1 MSSSYSSTNLRV
13 QILRDERSRTR
24 TNSIDPAE
32 TDKEEPIDP
41 LTAACRARYERFEKA
56 IAAIFP
62 SRRPCCATDLTV
74 HELLGVEEPSDQ
86 DLDGAD
92 TSLGLTN
99 GVGGGTPV
107 VKATRAQEDDD
118 YDMDEED
125 DAPAPTSLPPPP
137 PSVQK
142 PRSPIPPTIHISSP
156 DRTKSPSGAKDSA
169 TATREKL
176 EADKKAAEEA
186 ARLSFSTM
194 FYTLESDRDAMLDQ
208 QKLDESDRQVNAE
221 ANAQGAPGKLS
232 NANLGASS
240 LTLKHLIARID
251 AKRERV
257 AVSDMELRNLMS
269 EVKKNRSKWASED
282 KVGQEELYE
291 AAEKVV
297 LELRAQTEHSTAFLN
312 RVNKREA
319 PDYFAIIKQPMDLGT
334 VMKKLKQ
341 LAYKSKK
348 EFVDDLNLI
357 WQNCLQYN
365 ADPKHY
371 LRKHAIAMQKMT
383 QSLIPL
389 IPDITIRDRAEVE
402 AEEAGAHDQDAD
414 AESDDE
420 PIMTSRMNR
429 KAPGTSKAKKGAKPA
444 RTESTPE
451 AKPPIV
457 NIQGIPDVKA
467 RDSPVPAHVMAESS
481 FLSQNGFGT
490 PPPAHTPS
498 NGYISQLD
506 LESTLEKYEVEDDLD
521 LEYKTWKTMTKKSR
535 ARAASERHK
544 LFRAGK
550 IQLDEPA
557 LIRGRVGLG
566 RFIRSEL
573 AHGDKEAAKDIKAPL
588 AVAVEEQH
596 DEEDEMLPNYY
607 KVLDSVPELPWN
619 LAWLGDDDEEID
631 KYNDTLR
638 MAPKGIFTQPP
649 AGLARSMDSN
659 MKTMQETRKICHK
672 IGVIKQMQVQTQ
684 VYSNQ
689 FAKYDPQEFVEKE
702 PEDFLISDDGPIM
715 SGEVSKAAFQRSVAK
730 LFYHAGFE
738 DFQPTAFD
746 LVTDIAAS
754 FFKKIGKTVM
764 LYQETVLPTG
774 KFAPDEIL
782 LHTLGENGLEIEALE
797 SYIRDDVERLGIKL
811 VQLKERMRA
820 HLDDLLRPTLVDA
833 ENPEA
838 AEEDMRHF
846 INGDFTD
853 DVGDDYYGFKEI
865 GLERE
870 FGMSISS
877 GLMRVL
883 QGRLAN
889 SYQTQS
895 SINAAVPTTEY
906 KAPPPFEPLSRDLL
920 KDQIGL
926 VQNFFLAKLHANS
939 EEPLI
944 EDEDLPI
951 KQRAPKPRLPPTGKI
966 TTPRKRP
973 VSGQGGNSKKKKRPN
988 PPPPVA
994 TKPPPGGS
1002 TAIIAPTATPPLSE
1016 ENNGLAPKFEE
1027 KEMDNT
1033 PGMMS
1038 PESILAV

>member
-1 MSSSYSSTNLRV
+1 MSSYPSTNLRV

-32 TDKEEPIDP
+32 AEKEEPIDP
-41 LTAACRARYERFEKA
+41 LTAACRARYAQFEKT

-62 SRRPCCATDLTV
+62 SGRPCCATELTV
-74 HELLGVEEPSDQ
+74 HELLGIEEPND
-86 DLDGAD
+86 DEVD
-92 TSLGLTN
+92 TLLPN
-99 GVGGGTPV
+99 GVSKDGEKSTPV
-107 VKATRAQEDDD
+107 IRARRAEEDDD
-118 YDMDEED
+118 YDMDEEED
-125 DAPAPTSLPPPP
+125 EAPPPP
-137 PSVQK
+137 VQK
-142 PRSPIPPTIHISSP
+142 PRSPIPPTIQISSP
-156 DRTKSPSGAKDSA
+156 DRTKSPSGKDSA
-169 TATREKL
+169 TVTREKL
-176 EADKKAAEEA
+176 EADKKAAEDA
-186 ARLSFSTM
+186 AKLSFSTM
-194 FYTLESDRDAMLDQ
+194 FYTLESDRDAMLEQ

-319 PDYFAIIKQPMDLGT
+319 PDYFNIIKQPMDLGT

-341 LAYKSKK
+341 LAYKSKR
-348 EFVDDLNLI
+348 EFIDDVNLI

-383 QSLIPL
+383 QNLIPL

-420 PIMTSRMNR
+420 PIMSSRMNR
-429 KAPGTSKAKKGAKPA
+429 KAPGTSKSKKGGAKPV

-451 AKPPIV
+451 AKPPTL
-457 NIQGIPDVKA
+457 NIQGVPDIKA
-467 RDSPVPAHVMAESS
+467 RDSPVPGHILAEASG
-481 FLSQNGFGT
+481 LGSQNGFGS
-490 PPPAHTPS
+490 PALAHTPS
-498 NGYISQLD
+498 NGIISTLD
-506 LESTLEKYEVEDDLD
+506 LDPTIEKYEVDDDLD
-521 LEYKTWKTMTKKSR
+521 PEYKIWKTMTKKAR

-544 LFRAGK
+544 LFRGTK
-550 IQLDEPA
+550 INLDEPA
-557 LIRGRVGLG
+557 LIRTRAGMGRY
-566 RFIRSEL
+566 IRSEL
-573 AHGDKEAAKDIKAPL
+573 SHGDKDAATKDIKAPL
-588 AVAVEEQH
+588 AVAVEEH
-596 DEEDEMLPNYY
+596 AEEEDELLPNYY
-607 KVLDSVPELPWN
+607 KILDGVPELPYN
-619 LAWLGDDDEEID
+619 LQWLGDDEDEID
-631 KYNDTLR
+631 RYNDNLR
-638 MAPKGIFTQPP
+638 LAPKGGFTQPP
-649 AGLARSMDSN
+649 TGLARNMDSN
-659 MKTMQETRKICHK
+659 MKMMQDTRKICHK

-684 VYSNQ
+684 VYNNQ

-702 PEDFLISDDGPIM
+702 PEDFLISEDGPVYSEDINR
-715 SGEVSKAAFQRSVAK
+715 VAFQRSIAK
-730 LFYHAGFE
+730 VFYHAGFE

-746 LVTDIAAS
+746 LVTDIATS
-754 FFKKIGKTVM
+754 FFKKMGQTIM
-764 LYQETVLPTG
+764 LYSEAVLPTG
-774 KFAPDEIL
+774 RFAPDDIL
-782 LHTLGENGLEIEALE
+782 LHTLAENGLEIESLE
-797 SYIRDDVERLGIKL
+797 SYIRDDVERLGGKL
-811 VQLKERMRA
+811 SQLNDRMRA
-820 HLDDLLRPTLVDA
+820 HLADLLRPALNDV

-846 INGDFTD
+846 VNGDFTD
-853 DVGDDYYGFKEI
+853 DIGDDYYGFKDL

-883 QGRLAN
+883 QTRIN
-889 SYQTQS
+889 SNYQTQS
-895 SINAAVPTTEY
+895 AINPAVPHTEY
-906 KAPPPFEPLSRDLL
+906 KAPPPFEPLSREIL

-939 EEPLI
+939 DEPLI

-966 TTPRKRP
+966 TTPRKRA

-994 TKPPPGGS
+994 TKPPPAGS

-1016 ENNGLAPKFEE
+1016 ENNSGSVQKFEE
-1027 KEMDNT
+1027 KDMDNT

-1038 PESILAV
+1038 PESIMAV

>member
-1 MSSSYSSTNLRV
+1 MSSFSSSTNLRV
-13 QILRDERSRTR
+13 QLLRDERSRTR

-32 TDKEEPIDP
+32 TEKEDPIDP
-41 LTAACRARYERFEKA
+41 LTAACRARYARFEKA
-56 IAAIFP
+56 IPAIFP

-74 HELLGVEEPSDQ
+74 HELLGVEEPNY
-86 DLDGAD
+86 AD
-92 TSLGLTN
+92 DEPLTN
-99 GVGGGTPV
+99 GVAKDGGDKPTPV
-107 VKATRAQEDDD
+107 VRARRAEEDDD

-125 DAPAPTSLPPPP
+125 DEPPAPPPP
-137 PSVQK
+137 LPAAILK
-142 PRSPIPPTIHISSP
+142 ARSPMPTIQISSP
-156 DRTKSPSGAKDSA
+156 DRTKSPSGKDSA
-169 TATREKL
+169 AVTREKL
-176 EADKKAAEEA
+176 EADKKAAEDA
-186 ARLSFSTM
+186 AKLSFSTI
-194 FYTLESDRDAMLDQ
+194 FYTLESDRDAMLEQ

-282 KVGQEELYE
+282 KIGQEELYE

-319 PDYFAIIKQPMDLGT
+319 PDYFNIIKQPMDLGT

-348 EFVDDLNLI
+348 EFIDDLNLI

-383 QSLIPL
+383 QNLIPL

-420 PIMTSRMNR
+420 PIITSRMNR
-429 KAPGTSKAKKGAKPA
+429 KAPGTSKAKKGAKPV

-457 NIQGIPDVKA
+457 NIQGVPDGA
-467 RDSPVPAHVMAESS
+467 RDSPVPAHMLAEASS
-481 FLSQNGFGT
+481 LSQNGFAT
-490 PPPAHTPS
+490 PPLAHTPS
-498 NGYISQLD
+498 NGHISQLD
-506 LESTLEKYEVEDDLD
+506 LDSTIEKYEVDDDLD
-521 LEYKTWKTMTKKSR
+521 PEYKIWKTMTKKSR

-544 LFRAGK
+544 LFRGDK

-557 LIRGRVGLG
+557 LIRARVGMG
-566 RFIRSEL
+566 RYIRSEL
-573 AHGDKEAAKDIKAPL
+573 AHGDKDAAKDIKAPL
-588 AVAVEEQH
+588 AVAVEDQA
-596 DEEDEMLPNYY
+596 EEVDEMLPNYY
-607 KVLDSVPELPWN
+607 KVMDSVPEVPWN
-619 LAWLGDDDEEID
+619 LSWLGDDEEDVD
-631 KYNDTLR
+631 KFHENLR
-638 MAPKGIFTQPP
+638 LAPKGGFTQPP
-649 AGLARSMDSN
+649 AGLGKVMDTN
-659 MKTMQETRKICHK
+659 MKVIQDTRKICHK
-672 IGVIKQMQVQTQ
+672 IGVIKQMQTQTQ
-684 VYSNQ
+684 IYSNQ
-689 FAKYDPQEFVEKE
+689 FGKYDPKEFVEQE
-702 PEDFLISDDGPIM
+702 PEDFLVSDDGPIM
-715 SGEVSKAAFQRSVAK
+715 SAEVCRAAFQRSIGK
-730 LFYHAGFE
+730 IFYHAGFE
-738 DFQPTAFD
+738 DYQPTALD
-746 LVTDIAAS
+746 LVTDIATS
-754 FFKKIGKTVM
+754 FFQKIGKTVM

-774 KFAPDEIL
+774 RFEPDEIL
-782 LHTLGENGLEIEALE
+782 LHTLAENGLEIDHLE
-797 SYIRDDVERLGIKL
+797 SYIRDDIERLGGKL
-811 VQLKERMRA
+811 VQLRERMRG
-820 HLDDLLRPTLVDA
+820 HLSDLLRPALQDV

-838 AEEDMRHF
+838 AEEDMGHF

-853 DVGDDYYGFKEI
+853 DIGDDYYGFKDL

-883 QGRLAN
+883 QGRITS
-889 SYQTQS
+889 SYQAQS
-895 SINAAVPTTEY
+895 SSSATVMTTDY
-906 KAPPPFEPLSRDLL
+906 TPPPPFEPLSRELL

-926 VQNFFLAKLHANS
+926 VQNFFLAKLHANG
-939 EEPLI
+939 EEPLV

-951 KQRAPKPRLPPTGKI
+951 KQRAPKPRLPPNGKI

-994 TKPPPGGS
+994 TKPPPAGS

-1016 ENNGLAPKFEE
+1016 ENNGAAPKFDE
-1027 KEMDNT
+1027 KDMDNT

-1038 PESILAV
+1038 PESIMAV

>member
-1 MSSSYSSTNLRV
+1 MSSYSSTNLRV

-32 TDKEEPIDP
+32 AEKEEPIDP
-41 LTAACRARYERFEKA
+41 LTAACRARYARFEKA

-62 SRRPCCATDLTV
+62 SRRPCCATDFTV
-74 HELLGVEEPSDQ
+74 HELLGIEESTEDE
-86 DLDGAD
+86 DADGEPN
-92 TSLGLTN
+92 LTN
-99 GVGGGTPV
+99 GVSKYAAAPAV
-107 VKATRAQEDDD
+107 RAPRKDEDDD

-125 DAPAPTSLPPPP
+125 DEPPPP
-137 PSVQK
+137 PPLPVQK
-142 PRSPIPPTIHISSP
+142 PRSPIPPTIQISSP
-156 DRTKSPSGAKDSA
+156 DRTKSPSTGKDSA

-176 EADKKAAEEA
+176 EADKKAAEDA
-186 ARLSFSTM
+186 AKLSFSTM
-194 FYTLESDRDAMLDQ
+194 FYTLESDRDAMLEQ

-269 EVKKNRSKWASED
+269 EVKKNRSKWANED

-319 PDYFAIIKQPMDLGT
+319 PDYFNIIKTPMDLGT

-341 LAYKSKK
+341 LAYKSKR
-348 EFVDDLNLI
+348 EFIEDVNLI
-357 WQNCLQYN
+357 WANCLQYN

-420 PIMTSRMNR
+420 PIMSSRMNR
-429 KAPGTSKAKKGAKPA
+429 KAPGTSKAKKGGAKPA

-451 AKPPIV
+451 AKPPIL
-457 NIQGIPDVKA
+457 NIQGAPDVKV
-467 RDSPVPAHVMAESS
+467 RDSPVPAHILAESS
-481 FLSQNGFGT
+481 GLGSQNGFGT

-498 NGYISQLD
+498 NGHISQLD
-506 LESTLEKYEVEDDLD
+506 LDSTLEKYEVEDDMD

-544 LFRAGK
+544 LFRSGK

-557 LIRGRVGLG
+557 LIRGRVGMG

-573 AHGDKEAAKDIKAPL
+573 AHGDKDAVAKDIKAPL
-588 AVAVEEQH
+588 AVAVEEPV

-619 LAWLGDDDEEID
+619 LAWLGDDEDEID
-631 KYNDTLR
+631 KDKDNLR

-649 AGLARSMDSN
+649 TGLARSMDSN
-659 MKTMQETRKICHK
+659 MKVMQETRKICHK

-684 VYSNQ
+684 LYSNQ
-689 FAKYDPQEFVEKE
+689 FTKYDPKGFVEHE
-702 PEDFLISDDGPIM
+702 PEDFLVSEDGPIM
-715 SGEVSKAAFQRSVAK
+715 SSEVCRAAFRRSVGK
-730 LFYHAGFE
+730 IFYHAGFE

-746 LVTDIAAS
+746 LATDIAAN
-754 FFKKIGKTVM
+754 FFQKIGKTVM

-774 KFAPDEIL
+774 RFEPDEIL

-797 SYIRDDVERLGIKL
+797 SYIRDDVERLGGKL
-811 VQLKERMRA
+811 SLLHDRMRA
-820 HLDDLLRPTLVDA
+820 YLADLLRPALQDV

-838 AEEDMRHF
+838 ADEDMGHF

-853 DVGDDYYGFKEI
+853 DIGDDYYGFKDL

-883 QGRLAN
+883 QGRITS
-889 SYQTQS
+889 SYQAQS
-895 SINAAVPTTEY
+895 AINPAVPTNEY
-906 KAPPPFEPLSRDLL
+906 KAPAPFEPLSRDLL
-920 KDQIGL
+920 KDQIAL
-926 VQNFFLAKLHANS
+926 VQNFFLAKLHANG

-966 TTPRKRP
+966 LTPRKRP

-988 PPPPVA
+988 PPPPVT
-994 TKPPPGGS
+994 TKPPPAGS

-1016 ENNGLAPKFEE
+1016 ENNGAVTKFEE
-1027 KEMDNT
+1027 KDIDNT

-1038 PESILAV
+1038 PESIMAV

>member
-1 MSSSYSSTNLRV
+1 MSSYSSTNLRV

-32 TDKEEPIDP
+32 AEKEEPIDP
-41 LTAACRARYERFEKA
+41 LTVACRARYARFEKA

-74 HELLGVEEPSDQ
+74 HELLGIEEPNDE
-86 DLDGAD
+86 DEN
-92 TSLGLTN
+92 TLTN
-99 GVGGGTPV
+99 GVGDGKATPV

-125 DAPAPTSLPPPP
+125 DEPAAAPPPP
-137 PSVQK
+137 LPQK
-142 PRSPIPPTIHISSP
+142 PRSPIPPTIQISSP
-156 DRTKSPSGAKDSA
+156 DRTKSPSGQKDSA

-194 FYTLESDRDAMLDQ
+194 FHTLESDRDAMLDQ
-208 QKLDESDRQVNAE
+208 QKLDESDRQVNLE
-221 ANAQGAPGKLS
+221 ANVQGVPGKLS

-319 PDYFAIIKQPMDLGT
+319 PDYFNIIKQPMDLGT

-402 AEEAGAHDQDAD
+402 AEENGPHDQDAD

-420 PIMTSRMNR
+420 PIMSSRMNR

-457 NIQGIPDVKA
+457 NIQGIPDIKA
-467 RDSPVPAHVMAESS
+467 RDSPVPAHILAETSG
-481 FLSQNGFGT
+481 LGSQNGFGT

-498 NGYISQLD
+498 NGHISQLD
-506 LESTLEKYEVEDDLD
+506 LDATLEKYEVDDDLD

-544 LFRAGK
+544 LFRSGK

-557 LIRGRVGLG
+557 LIRGRVGMG

-573 AHGDKEAAKDIKAPL
+573 SHGDKDAAKDIKAPL
-588 AVAVEEQH
+588 AVAVEEQP

-619 LAWLGDDDEEID
+619 LAWLGDDDDEID

-638 MAPKGIFTQPP
+638 MAPKGIFTQP
-649 AGLARSMDSN
+649 ATGLARNMDSN
-659 MKTMQETRKICHK
+659 MKIMQDTRKICHK

-689 FAKYDPQEFVEKE
+689 FVKYDPAEFIEKE
-702 PEDFLISDDGPIM
+702 PEDFLVSEDGPVM

-730 LFYHAGFE
+730 IFYHAGFE

-746 LVTDIAAS
+746 LVTDIAGS
-754 FFKKIGKTVM
+754 FFKKMGKTVM

-782 LHTLGENGLEIEALE
+782 LHTLAENGLEIESLE
-797 SYIRDDVERLGIKL
+797 SYIKDDVERLSIKL
-811 VQLKERMRA
+811 MQLKERMRA
-820 HLDDLLRPTLVDA
+820 YLDDLLRPTLQDA

-853 DVGDDYYGFKEI
+853 DVGDDYYGFKDL

-870 FGMSISS
+870 WGMSISS

-883 QGRLAN
+883 QGRIAN

-895 SINAAVPTTEY
+895 ASNTALPTNEY
-906 KAPPPFEPLSRDLL
+906 KAAPPFDPLSRELL

-926 VQNFFLAKLHANS
+926 VQNFFLAKLHANG

-951 KQRAPKPRLPPTGKI
+951 KQRAPKPRLPPSGKI

-1016 ENNGLAPKFEE
+1016 ENGGLAPKFEE
-1027 KEMDNT
+1027 KDIDNT

-1038 PESILAV
+1038 PESIMAV

>member
-1 MSSSYSSTNLRV
+1 MSSFSSSTNLRV
-13 QILRDERSRTR
+13 QLLREDRSRTR

-32 TDKEEPIDP
+32 VEKEEPIDP
-41 LTAACRARYERFEKA
+41 LTAACRARYARFEKA
-56 IAAIFP
+56 IPAIFP

-74 HELLGVEEPSDQ
+74 HELLGVEEPTGGEDEGLANGAAR
-86 DLDGAD
+86 DADGEAA
-92 TSLGLTN
+92 SA
-99 GVGGGTPV
+99 VRP
-107 VKATRAQEDDD
+107 ARRAEEDDD

-125 DAPAPTSLPPPP
+125 DAAAPAAI
-137 PSVQK
+137 QK
-142 PRSPIPPTIHISSP
+142 ARSPIPPTIQISSP
-156 DRTKSPSGAKDSA
+156 DRTKSPSGKDSA
-169 TATREKL
+169 VVTREKL
-176 EADKKAAEEA
+176 EADKKAAEDA
-186 ARLSFSTM
+186 AKMSFSTM
-194 FYTLESDRDAMLDQ
+194 FYTLESDRDAMLEQ

-221 ANAQGAPGKLS
+221 ANAHGAPGKLS

-257 AVSDMELRNLMS
+257 VVSDMELRNLMS

-282 KVGQEELYE
+282 KIGQEELYE

-319 PDYFAIIKQPMDLGT
+319 PDYFNIIKHPMDLGT

-348 EFVDDLNLI
+348 EFVEDVNLI

-383 QSLIPL
+383 QNLIPL

-420 PIMTSRMNR
+420 PIMSTRMNR

-457 NIQGIPDVKA
+457 NIQGVPDGA
-467 RDSPVPAHVMAESS
+467 RDSPVPAHMLVESS
-481 FLSQNGFGT
+481 GLSQNGFAT
-490 PPPAHTPS
+490 PPLAHTPS
-498 NGYISQLD
+498 NGHISQLD
-506 LESTLEKYEVEDDLD
+506 LDSTIEKYEVEEDLD
-521 LEYKTWKTMTKKSR
+521 PEYKTWKTMTKKSR

-544 LFRAGK
+544 LFRGEK
-550 IQLDEPA
+550 IQPDEPA
-557 LIRGRVGLG
+557 LIRARVGMG
-566 RFIRSEL
+566 RYIRSEL
-573 AHGDKEAAKDIKAPL
+573 AHGNKDAMAKEIRGPL
-588 AVAVEEQH
+588 AAAVGDQA
-596 DEEDEMLPNYY
+596 DEVDEMLPNYY
-607 KVLDSVPELPWN
+607 KVMDGVPEIPWN
-619 LAWLGDDDEEID
+619 LSWLGDEDEDVD
-631 KYNDTLR
+631 KFNENLR
-638 MAPKGIFTQPP
+638 LAPKGIFLQPVG
-649 AGLARSMDSN
+649 GLGKPIDANIKYIQD
-659 MKTMQETRKICHK
+659 TRKLVHK
-672 IGVIKQMQVQTQ
+672 IGVIKQMQTQTQ
-684 VYSNQ
+684 IYSNQ
-689 FAKYDPQEFVEKE
+689 FAKYDPRGFVEQDVD
-702 PEDFLISDDGPIM
+702 DFLVSDDGPIM
-715 SGEVSKAAFQRSVAK
+715 SSEVCRAAFQRSIGK
-730 LFYHAGFE
+730 IFYHAGFE
-738 DFQPTAFD
+738 DYQPTALD

-754 FFKKIGKTVM
+754 FFKKIGRTVM
-764 LYQETVLPTG
+764 LYQETSIPTG
-774 KFAPDEIL
+774 RFEPDEII
-782 LHTLGENGLEIEALE
+782 LHTLAENGLEIEALE

-811 VQLKERMRA
+811 VQLSDRMRSY
-820 HLDDLLRPTLVDA
+820 LSDLLRPALQDV

-838 AEEDMRHF
+838 AESDMGHF

-853 DVGDDYYGFKEI
+853 DIGDDYYGFKSL
-865 GLERE
+865 GLETE

-883 QGRLAN
+883 QTRIA
-889 SYQTQS
+889 SSFQTQS
-895 SINAAVPTTEY
+895 AINTVVPSTDY
-906 KAPPPFEPLSRDLL
+906 KPPPAFEPLSREIL

-939 EEPLI
+939 EEALI

-994 TKPPPGGS
+994 TKPPPAGS

-1016 ENNGLAPKFEE
+1016 ENNGAAPKFDE
-1027 KEMDNT
+1027 KDMENT

-1038 PESILAV
+1038 PESIMAA